1 MKAESERGL
10 GSTSEVLARC
20 CGQGPP
26 AAVTSEH
33 YVLPGPLCP
42 PRSEEP
48 PSLLHPLPSLPRAA
62 GGAIQ
67 SKAGVRRGLPAPHP
81 TNLGFNVYFFIRMP
95 AAAREPRGPQTGCG
109 GWEGLVSCP
118 CPPRRCSVACLCG
131 GAPRPRPSVDPVRP
145 KHIYFR
151 SEQLIPPRESRI
163 SERRFENSDP
173 SL

>member
-10 GSTSEVLARC
+10 GSTTEVLARC

-33 YVLPGPLCP
+33 YVPARP
-42 PRSEEP
+42 
-48 PSLLHPLPSLPRAA
+48 PLPATQRGAPQPSPPTPQSLPRAA

-67 SKAGVRRGLPAPHP
+67 SQAGVRRGLPAPHP
-81 TNLGFNVYFFIRMP
+81 PTLGSMFTFSFGCQQRGS
-95 AAAREPRGPQTGCG
+95 PRGPQTGCG

-118 CPPRRCSVACLCG
+118 CPPHHCSVARSRG
-131 GAPRPRPSVDPVRP
+131 EAPRPPPSVDPARP
-145 KHIYFR
+145 KHIYLL
-151 SEQLIPPRESRI
+151 SEQLIPPRASRI
-163 SERRFENSDP
+163 LERRFENSDP